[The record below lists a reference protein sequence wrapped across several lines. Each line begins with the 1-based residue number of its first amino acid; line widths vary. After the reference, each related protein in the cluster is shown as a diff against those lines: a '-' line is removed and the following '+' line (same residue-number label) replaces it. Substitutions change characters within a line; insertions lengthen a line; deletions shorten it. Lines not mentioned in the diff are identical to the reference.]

1 MSLIFKMKK
10 LTNLRTGG
18 VKAWL
23 MQEALVTWN
32 KKPSIIVYEA

>member
-23 MQEALVTWN
+23 MQEALVT
-32 KKPSIIVYEA
+32 